1 MRNVINELCHLYGI
15 TNSAV
20 ITNWVNRQYLFSA
33 ESDGVK
39 FTLHDVEDA
48 VITRVI
54 NSVCTELSLTLEML
68 VQGVWIAPALTNR
81 QLALSAS
88 AELRPELFK
97 MVLGRGVQI
106 SNEGSVYSGD
116 VFERYG
122 VDSHVVHSPS
132 TYRGTEVE
140 AMYFNAMTCAGADQ
154 IQLSCV
160 LQADELA
167 ETKRVYLHDKFCGA
181 NPFTDKEWLEVQ
193 LAAVYRRFHSESMFS
208 AVEYALTD
216 KDRTRYAKMA
226 IYGHDMIAK
235 NKEEK
240 STVVYSDFGKPIATK
255 VFRASATKHL
265 ALKTAGSTS
274 SVVPINAATAISVV
288 ITDETTAQDDV
299 VTEWGQF

>member
-1 MRNVINELCHLYGI
+1 MRTVINELCHLYGI
-15 TNSAV
+15 HNNAV
-20 ITNWVNRQYLFSA
+20 ITNWVNRQYLFAA

-39 FTLHDVEDA
+39 FTLHDVDDA

-54 NSVCTELSLTLEML
+54 NSVCTELSLTLDML
-68 VQGVWIAPALTNR
+68 LQGVWIVPALTNR
-81 QLALSAS
+81 QLSLSAS

-122 VDSHVVHSPS
+122 ADSHVIH
-132 TYRGTEVE
+132 TTKAYRGTEVE
-140 AMYFNAMTCAGADQ
+140 AMFFNAMTCTGAEQ
-154 IQLSCV
+154 LQLSCV

-167 ETKRVYLHDKFCGA
+167 ETKRIYLHDKFCGA
-181 NPFTDKEWLEVQ
+181 NPFTDKEWLEIQ

-208 AVEYALTD
+208 AVEYALTNE
-216 KDRTRYAKMA
+216 DRTRYAKMA
-226 IYGHDMIAK
+226 MYGHDMIAK

-255 VFRASATKHL
+255 VFRTSATKHL
-265 ALKTAGSTS
+265 ALKNASSTS
-274 SVVPINAATAISVV
+274 SVVPITAANTMSLVK
-288 ITDETTAQDDV
+288 TDETGEPDDV